1 MLWFRPP
8 DTALKFHLIITQGEA
23 VAHDCFLTAT
33 SEQDALETAA
43 RLTDSMCG
51 TGSDVSAFLLDAQ
64 EVFLG
69 AVQPRV
75 ATLEMTV

>member
-1 MLWFRPP
+1 MLWFKPP
-8 DTALKFHLIITQGEA
+8 ETAFKFHLIITQGDA
-23 VAHDCFLTAT
+23 VAHDCFLTAP

-51 TGSDVSAFLLDAQ
+51 AGSAMSAFLLDAH

-69 AVQPRV
+69 AVGPRL
-75 ATLEMTV
+75 ANIEMTL